1 MPSSI
6 TCQIDSGAIEI
17 HPNQLMMSNVN
28 GRREDLAAR
37 FVFYRG
43 SS

>member
-6 TCQIDSGAIEI
+6 TCQTDGGAIEI
-17 HPNQLMMSNVN
+17 HPNQLMTNVN

-37 FVFYRG
+37 SVFYRD
-43 SS
+43 